1 MSQKVLILS
10 ILERVEEFALTFI
23 ENFISVPGRP
33 VPYIYKPKKD
43 QIIWPLK
50 YFSTLSDSQ
59 SPYIISVGPGNIGK
73 SSLLN

>member
-50 YFSTLSDSQ
+50 YFSTLSDS
-59 SPYIISVGPGNIGK
+59 
-73 SSLLN
+73 